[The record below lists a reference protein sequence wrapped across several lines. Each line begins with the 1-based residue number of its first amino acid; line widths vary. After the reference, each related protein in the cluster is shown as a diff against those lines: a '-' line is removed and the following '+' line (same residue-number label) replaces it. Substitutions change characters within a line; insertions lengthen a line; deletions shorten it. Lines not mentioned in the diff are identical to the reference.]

1 MNLMPPDFNSSTG
14 GSVRE
19 DNGVRRLT
27 LSRDGERAAEVR
39 SSEGLFFLFQ
49 YLAPNNSDASDFT
62 LGSLSNYIRCYSVLQ
77 ETGALAL
84 CVLKKTSYI

>member
-1 MNLMPPDFNSSTG
+1 MPPDFNSSTD

-27 LSRDGERAAEVR
+27 LSRDDERAAEVW
-39 SSEGLFFLFQ
+39 SSDALFFLFQ
-49 YLAPNNSDASDFT
+49 YLVLNNSDASDFT
-62 LGSLSNYIRCYSVLQ
+62 LGSLSDYIRYYSVLQ